1 MFLDNFPLIPLASPS
16 APWTV
21 LVDIIFFIAVSAVVA
36 WYYYFYLKKD
46 LLGKFWGAILVA
58 SIGALIIFAILQN
71 ILRDVIMWLMSPKIG
86 STQLSN
92 VNLIAV
98 FIGAYLALFIMN
110 RINHDRERRD

>member
-1 MFLDNFPLIPLASPS
+1 MYFEHFLLAPLASPS

-21 LVDIIFFIAVSAVVA
+21 LVDIIFLIAVSAVVA

-46 LLGKFWGAILVA
+46 LLGKFLGTILVA
-58 SIGALIIFAILQN
+58 SVGALIVFAILQDALRN
-71 ILRDVIMWLMSPKIG
+71 IIMWLISPKIG

-98 FIGAYLALFIMN
+98 FLGAYLALYIMN
-110 RINHDRERRD
+110 RINHDRNRRD